1 MMKKADYAEY
11 ILPVAVVVGGYFIL
25 KQFGLFGGGA
35 AAANANSITSTSAA
49 GTAAAIAADNA
60 AGGFATINQ
69 AQAAAIANSIF
80 NAGVASPVD
89 QDGIV
94 QQIIQANTLQDL
106 LLVVQSFGTKQ
117 AGGAMCSLFGG
128 FLSATCG
135 TYDLP
140 SWVRASL
147 DTAHIATVNGY
158 LSNQGI
164 NYQF

>member
-1 MMKKADYAEY
+1 MKKQDYAEY
-11 ILPVAVVVGGYFIL
+11 ILPVGILVAGYFLL
-25 KQFGLFGGGA
+25 KNFGLFGGA
-35 AAANANSITSTSAA
+35 AAANASSITQASAA
-49 GTAAAIAADNA
+49 GTTAAIAADNA

-69 AQAAAIANSIF
+69 AQAAGIANNIYNS
-80 NAGVASPVD
+80 GVASPVD

-94 QQIIQANTLQDL
+94 QNIIEANTLQDL
-106 LLVVQSFGTKQ
+106 LLIIQAFGTKQ

-140 SWVRASL
+140 SWIRADL
-147 DTAHIATVNGY
+147 DAAHIATINTY